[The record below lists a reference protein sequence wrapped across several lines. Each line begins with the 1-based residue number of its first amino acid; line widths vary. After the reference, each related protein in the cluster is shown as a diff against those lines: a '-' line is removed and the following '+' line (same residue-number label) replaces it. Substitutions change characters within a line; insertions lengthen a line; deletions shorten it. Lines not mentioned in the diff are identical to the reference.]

1 MKEGEKERLKE
12 LKEYLESLSKE
23 EIIDIAVNL
32 SQDAER
38 LRNELSDL
46 SQEAEK
52 LRNEL
57 SDLI

>member
-1 MKEGEKERLKE
+1 MEG

-38 LRNELSDL
+38 LRNELD
-46 SQEAEK
+46 K
-52 LRNEL
+52 LQKIVR
-57 SDLI
+57 